1 MKHSVFLICGNASN
15 YYFYLTTKD
24 TDFSSKSDIKHWSF
38 DRESATVFFSKQAAE
53 EHIEL
58 YATKLLEYTTKQIHN
73 SELWGQE
80 TKQKRYIDAYD
91 TYWRQLKVL
100 IPMEVQL

>member
-1 MKHSVFLICGNASN
+1 MKHSVFLICGKASN

-58 YATKLLEYTTKQIHN
+58 YAQKMLEYTTKLVHN
-73 SELWGQE
+73 SELLGQE
-80 TKQKRYIDAYD
+80 TKNKKYIEAYDAYFE
-91 TYWRQLKVL
+91 QLKML
-100 IPMEVQL
+100 IPLEVEL